1 MFPIPD
7 ADTGNNMAMAFR
19 AFASSCAESKA
30 AGLGCLGLCRGL
42 GLTMLMNAQGNSGT
56 ISTYFFNKL
65 VGALD
70 AELKGVDSPQVEV
83 VAFCRALEVAGKA
96 VGSAMDNPKL
106 GTMISVIQDSA
117 ADLASA
123 AAASAGSGP
132 VTVEAFLKTYQANA
146 QASLLRT
153 PDQLEV
159 DGKFIL
165 KDAGI
170 DFDSGAKGYVLLID
184 GMMAS
189 ASGVATAMP
198 ARPPGQSAEV
208 GDNIQVGHEEEEVTP
223 GAELVIPTNR
233 FCTEFLVELPSDTS
247 VDEAGVR
254 SSLTQ
259 FGDSIVPLM
268 APRPDGTKLL
278 KTHIHSNEPQ
288 AVWDYA
294 SGLPGAK
301 MVKTKADDMLMQ
313 VAPHFPPPTREAL
326 DNVSYRIVI
335 YSTNALA
342 STSIAARNE
351 WGFVPARVTVG
362 GESYKDHVEISAAT
376 VFNNQ
381 RNDPDFKMGTGGATV
396 GDMYAGIKKELDKEP
411 KLPVVFIPLAYAL
424 SGGTQVSV
432 DGARQLMTEEERGR
446 FKTFVPPGLWCHEAQ
461 ATLKL
466 HELALA
472 RVPYEEAEAIAQEFV
487 MKSGALLC
495 VPTAKY
501 LVEGG
506 RVPAA
511 AIAKG
516 DLCFTFRNLKE
527 TWDEKSADWGKLAP
541 ACAPCPAGQYED
553 QCAKVVDMAEAAIKA
568 SDTPDAP
575 IRFFL
580 NHTGAPHKTL
590 ATQKLLEE
598 RFNVK
603 DITTLMFSPIA
614 AVHTGPEL
622 FFLSWSFEEAVSSK
636 E

>member
-1 MFPIPD
+1 MSYAGD
-7 ADTGNNMAMAFR
+7 ESQLVTGRRELVMGTQCTAER
-19 AFASSCAESKA
+19 SSEE
-30 AGLGCLGLCRGL
+30 
-42 GLTMLMNAQGNSGT
+42 
-56 ISTYFFNKL
+56 
-65 VGALD
+65 D
-70 AELKGVDSPQVEV
+70 
-83 VAFCRALEVAGKA
+83 EVAWFA
-96 VGSAMDNPKL
+96 V
-106 GTMISVIQDSA
+106 I
-117 ADLASA
+117 
-123 AAASAGSGP
+123 
-132 VTVEAFLKTYQANA
+132 
-146 QASLLRT
+146 
-153 PDQLEV
+153 
-159 DGKFIL
+159 
-165 KDAGI
+165 
-170 DFDSGAKGYVLLID
+170 
-184 GMMAS
+184 
-189 ASGVATAMP
+189 
-198 ARPPGQSAEV
+198 
-208 GDNIQVGHEEEEVTP
+208 
-223 GAELVIPTNR
+223 
-233 FCTEFLVELPSDTS
+233 
-247 VDEAGVR
+247 
-254 SSLTQ
+254 
-259 FGDSIVPLM
+259 
-268 APRPDGTKLL
+268 
-278 KTHIHSNEPQ
+278 
-288 AVWDYA
+288 
-294 SGLPGAK
+294 
-301 MVKTKADDMLMQ
+301 
-313 VAPHFPPPTREAL
+313 
-326 DNVSYRIVI
+326 
-335 YSTNALA
+335 
-342 STSIAARNE
+342 
-351 WGFVPARVTVG
+351 ARVVVVQDKVDQPTTAA
-362 GESYKDHVEISAAT
+362 HAEI
-376 VFNNQ
+376 NNQ

-501 LVEGG
+501 LVDGG

-622 FFLSWSFEEAVSSK
+622 FFLSWSFEKPASFLPKSVITSDQLAAMFISGSAEIVKAREFLNKVS
-636 E
+636 